1 MKKSTQNMKFYYK
14 KQTIFGMNLQLEL
27 KAEEDKKY
35 NNNNNKKYHKW
46 LVKEKFKIITN
57 LNCLILGFKAI

>member
-1 MKKSTQNMKFYYK
+1 MKFYYK

-35 NNNNNKKYHKW
+35 NSNNNKKYHK
-46 LVKEKFKIITN
+46 
-57 LNCLILGFKAI
+57 